1 MIIVWP
7 MRVSQQD
14 DVCADLS
21 SDKIM
26 TTFASHASEILKV
39 LLRMQS
45 LLHTLRGDATFSL
58 CDLSCEK

>member
-14 DVCADLS
+14 HVCAVLS

-26 TTFASHASEILKV
+26 TTFVSHATEILKV
-39 LLRMQS
+39 ILVIL
-45 LLHTLRGDATFSL
+45 GDATFSL
-58 CDLSCEK
+58 CDLSCKK